1 METLMS
7 HPFTLPD
14 LPYNENALEPTI
26 SAKTVGLHYGKH
38 HAAYFNMLNNLSEGT
53 EFADMSLEDVVKSS
67 YGNPDTQKIFNNAG
81 QAWNHILYW
90 NQMQPGG
97 SHAPSG
103 NLGSLLETS
112 FGDFENFKK
121 EFITSSLGV
130 FGSGWCW
137 LIEED
142 GFLSIMGT
150 SNAESPFARGIHTL
164 LGIDVWEHA
173 YYLDYQNLRADHV
186 KAVLENLINWDYVS
200 ERLK

>member
-1 METLMS
+1 MS
-7 HPFTLPD
+7 QPFTLPD

-173 YYLDYQNLRADHV
+173 YYLNYQNRRPDYLSAWWNV
-186 KAVLENLINWDYVS
+186 VNWDVVAQLYS
-200 ERLK
+200 ATEG

>member
-1 METLMS
+1 MS
-7 HPFTLPD
+7 QPFTLPD

>member
-1 METLMS
+1 MS
-7 HPFTLPD
+7 QPFTLPD

-103 NLGSLLETS
+103 NLGALLETS

>member
-7 HPFTLPD
+7 QPFTLPD

-173 YYLDYQNLRADHV
+173 YYLNYQNRRPDYISSFWNIV
-186 KAVLENLINWDYVS
+186 NWEEVEKNL
-200 ERLK
+200 K

>member
-7 HPFTLPD
+7 QPFILPD
-14 LPYNENALEPTI
+14 LPYSENALEPTI
-26 SAKTVGLHYGKH
+26 SAKTVNLHHSKH

-97 SHAPSG
+97 SDTPSG
-103 NLGSLLETS
+103 KLGSLLDS
-112 FGDFENFKK
+112 SYGDFESFKE

-137 LIEED
+137 LIEKD

-150 SNAESPFARGIHTL
+150 PNAESPFARGIHTL
-164 LGIDVWEHA
+164 FGIDVWEHA

>member
-1 METLMS
+1 MS
-7 HPFTLPD
+7 QPFILPD
-14 LPYNENALEPTI
+14 LPYNENVLEHTI
-26 SAKTVGLHYGKH
+26 SARTVGLHYGKH